1 VPKLEEG
8 NSEPAT
14 IAGVGFMT
22 LDAEFR
28 IGYLHSHGGGSQGM
42 TSADVAGMSLWEAYP
57 MAAGSLV
64 EENLRA
70 VMKERVARR
79 FENYHEPWRSW
90 FRIHALPAKDGG
102 LAIYFED
109 ISRQRV
115 QEQLLGTAEHFSRA
129 AAESSPDGIKIID
142 HEGKIVWVS
151 SNGLAMME
159 WDRLED
165 IAGKLWIDQWP
176 GAANREIARGALE
189 AALAGKV
196 GRFEACRT
204 TAKGGVKWMNVA
216 VVSMPGEGYRA
227 EHVLS
232 ISRDVTSR
240 RLLEDESRDSDQQFR
255 DMADHAPVMI
265 WIAGSDGRCNYLSKS
280 WYLFSGRPPGGNEIA
295 EWRAAVHPEDLA
307 EVDALP
313 RDSIGRISVA
323 PLEYR
328 ARRADGQY
336 RWLLDTVVPREGPGG
351 RFAGCIGSMI
361 DITDRKVAEG
371 AVRQSETL
379 FRNLANSIPQLAW
392 MARADGEIFWFNQ
405 RWYDYIG
412 EARGSAAGGNWAGFH
427 GAEESAAVARA
438 FNLAITS
445 CRPFEEAF
453 TLRRHDGEYRW
464 HLCQMLPVQDD
475 DGQLRLWFGTH
486 TDITEEREAAW
497 RKDRFLTTLAHELR
511 NPLAPILTGLEVIRA
526 SASDPATIQRV
537 AAMMK
542 RATGQI
548 VHLIDDL
555 LDVTRIN
562 TGKFTLKKA
571 RVSLGEILGNA
582 VESARAD
589 LQQQARRFEFTLGRD
604 RIEVDGDP
612 VRLEQVVS
620 NLLSNAVKYTPRG
633 GLIRL
638 ACGIDE
644 RSRPWISVSDSGP
657 GIEPSRHE
665 EIFKPFEQSEC
676 SSGGGLGIGLALV
689 KVIVE
694 LHGGSI
700 VVNSDGRGTGSE
712 FIIRLP
718 ATDAVADPKEIVMPE
733 MPMPTPSVIP
743 RVLVVEDGKTT
754 ADILAMFF
762 EVEGFEVSVAYDGV
776 EALEKVAET
785 MPDLILM
792 DLGMPR
798 MDGFE
803 AARRIRSLPGG
814 GEVTMVALSGWGRE
828 QDKQRSGAAGFD
840 DHLVKPVSP
849 ADLRLLL
856 TRFLKRSAKADH

>member
-1 VPKLEEG
+1 MECPLPFGADRRDLTAAGDPEPKLEEG
-8 NSEPAT
+8 NSEPPT
-14 IAGVGFMT
+14 IAGMGFMT

-28 IGYLHSHGGGSQGM
+28 IGYLHSHGDGSQGR

-57 MAAGSLV
+57 MTAGSLV

-70 VMKERVARR
+70 VMKECVARR
-79 FENYHEPWRSW
+79 FENYYEPRRSW
-90 FRIHALPAKDGG
+90 FRIHALPAQDGG

-109 ISRQRV
+109 IT
-115 QEQLLGTAEHFSRA
+115 G
-129 AAESSPDGIKIID
+129 
-142 HEGKIVWVS
+142 
-151 SNGLAMME
+151 
-159 WDRLED
+159 
-165 IAGKLWIDQWP
+165 
-176 GAANREIARGALE
+176 
-189 AALAGKV
+189 
-196 GRFEACRT
+196 
-204 TAKGGVKWMNVA
+204 
-216 VVSMPGEGYRA
+216 
-227 EHVLS
+227 
-232 ISRDVTSR
+232 
-240 RLLEDESRDSDQQFR
+240 
-255 DMADHAPVMI
+255 
-265 WIAGSDGRCNYLSKS
+265 
-280 WYLFSGRPPGGNEIA
+280 
-295 EWRAAVHPEDLA
+295 
-307 EVDALP
+307 
-313 RDSIGRISVA
+313 
-323 PLEYR
+323 
-328 ARRADGQY
+328 
-336 RWLLDTVVPREGPGG
+336 
-351 RFAGCIGSMI
+351 
-361 DITDRKVAEG
+361 
-371 AVRQSETL
+371 
-379 FRNLANSIPQLAW
+379 
-392 MARADGEIFWFNQ
+392 
-405 RWYDYIG
+405 
-412 EARGSAAGGNWAGFH
+412 
-427 GAEESAAVARA
+427 
-438 FNLAITS
+438 
-445 CRPFEEAF
+445 
-453 TLRRHDGEYRW
+453 
-464 HLCQMLPVQDD
+464 
-475 DGQLRLWFGTH
+475 
-486 TDITEEREAAW
+486 EREAAW
-497 RKDRFLTTLAHELR
+497 RKDRFLMTLAHELR

-571 RVSLGEILGNA
+571 RVALGEILGSA
-582 VESARAD
+582 VESAQVD
-589 LQQQARRFEFTLGRD
+589 LQQHGQ
-604 RIEVDGDP
+604 RIEFSPGREVIQVEVDA
-612 VRLEQVVS
+612 VRLEQAVS

-644 RSRPWISVSDSGP
+644 RSGPWISVSDSGP
-657 GIEPSRHE
+657 GIAPSRHE
-665 EIFKPFEQSEC
+665 EIFKLFGQAE
-676 SSGGGLGIGLALV
+676 SSSREGLGIGLALV

-733 MPMPTPSVIP
+733 MPMHTVSAIP

-776 EALEKVAET
+776 EALEKVARS

-856 TRFLKRSAKADH
+856 TRFFKRSS

>member
-1 VPKLEEG
+1 MECPLPIGVNHRDLTVGGDPLPGLEEG

-22 LDAEFR
+22 LDADFR
-28 IGYLHSHGGGSQGM
+28 IGYFHSHGDGSQGM

-57 MAAGSLV
+57 MTAGSLV

-90 FRIHALPAKDGG
+90 LRIHALPAKDGG
-102 LAIYFED
+102 LAIYFE
-109 ISRQRV
+109 
-115 QEQLLGTAEHFSRA
+115 
-129 AAESSPDGIKIID
+129 
-142 HEGKIVWVS
+142 
-151 SNGLAMME
+151 
-159 WDRLED
+159 
-165 IAGKLWIDQWP
+165 
-176 GAANREIARGALE
+176 
-189 AALAGKV
+189 
-196 GRFEACRT
+196 
-204 TAKGGVKWMNVA
+204 
-216 VVSMPGEGYRA
+216 
-227 EHVLS
+227 
-232 ISRDVTSR
+232 
-240 RLLEDESRDSDQQFR
+240 
-255 DMADHAPVMI
+255 
-265 WIAGSDGRCNYLSKS
+265 
-280 WYLFSGRPPGGNEIA
+280 
-295 EWRAAVHPEDLA
+295 
-307 EVDALP
+307 
-313 RDSIGRISVA
+313 
-323 PLEYR
+323 
-328 ARRADGQY
+328 
-336 RWLLDTVVPREGPGG
+336 
-351 RFAGCIGSMI
+351 
-361 DITDRKVAEG
+361 
-371 AVRQSETL
+371 
-379 FRNLANSIPQLAW
+379 
-392 MARADGEIFWFNQ
+392 
-405 RWYDYIG
+405 
-412 EARGSAAGGNWAGFH
+412 
-427 GAEESAAVARA
+427 
-438 FNLAITS
+438 
-445 CRPFEEAF
+445 
-453 TLRRHDGEYRW
+453 
-464 HLCQMLPVQDD
+464 
-475 DGQLRLWFGTH
+475 
-486 TDITEEREAAW
+486 DITEEREAAW

-562 TGKFTLKKA
+562 TGKFTLKKS

-582 VESARAD
+582 VETARAD
-589 LQQQARRFEFTLGRD
+589 LQQHAQRFEFTPGRD
-604 RIEVDGDP
+604 RIELDGDP

-665 EIFKPFEQSEC
+665 EIFKPFEQSDC

-689 KVIVE
+689 KAIVE
-694 LHGGSI
+694 LHDGSI

-733 MPMPTPSVIP
+733 MPMPAPSVFP

-762 EVEGFEVSVAYDGV
+762 EVEGLEVSVAYDGV
-776 EALEKVAET
+776 EALEKVAGS

-828 QDKQRSGAAGFD
+828 LDKQRSGAAGFD

-856 TRFLKRSAKADH
+856 TRFLERSAKADH

>member
-1 VPKLEEG
+1 MECSLPIGVNRRDLTVAGDPLPGHEEG

-57 MAAGSLV
+57 MTAGSLV

-79 FENYHEPWRSW
+79 FENYYEPWRSW

-109 ISRQRV
+109 I
-115 QEQLLGTAEHFSRA
+115 
-129 AAESSPDGIKIID
+129 
-142 HEGKIVWVS
+142 
-151 SNGLAMME
+151 
-159 WDRLED
+159 
-165 IAGKLWIDQWP
+165 
-176 GAANREIARGALE
+176 
-189 AALAGKV
+189 
-196 GRFEACRT
+196 
-204 TAKGGVKWMNVA
+204 
-216 VVSMPGEGYRA
+216 
-227 EHVLS
+227 
-232 ISRDVTSR
+232 
-240 RLLEDESRDSDQQFR
+240 
-255 DMADHAPVMI
+255 
-265 WIAGSDGRCNYLSKS
+265 
-280 WYLFSGRPPGGNEIA
+280 
-295 EWRAAVHPEDLA
+295 
-307 EVDALP
+307 
-313 RDSIGRISVA
+313 
-323 PLEYR
+323 
-328 ARRADGQY
+328 
-336 RWLLDTVVPREGPGG
+336 
-351 RFAGCIGSMI
+351 
-361 DITDRKVAEG
+361 
-371 AVRQSETL
+371 
-379 FRNLANSIPQLAW
+379 
-392 MARADGEIFWFNQ
+392 
-405 RWYDYIG
+405 
-412 EARGSAAGGNWAGFH
+412 
-427 GAEESAAVARA
+427 
-438 FNLAITS
+438 
-445 CRPFEEAF
+445 
-453 TLRRHDGEYRW
+453 
-464 HLCQMLPVQDD
+464 
-475 DGQLRLWFGTH
+475 
-486 TDITEEREAAW
+486 TEEREAAL

-589 LQQQARRFEFTLGRD
+589 LQQQAQRFEFTLGRD

-733 MPMPTPSVIP
+733 MPMPAPSVIP

-792 DLGMPR
+792 ELGMPR